1 MSEQEE
7 RFLWVVRTD
16 FTNDQVWT
24 EIKRLVSAPQVE
36 PISGLEFRAN
46 VRFVEEAAFANLT
59 SGAVVQA
66 LPDEYP
72 GFVVFVADSET
83 GKSKE
88 KTLQVIGFTP
98 QGDDPKAFER
108 KPRQTPSSEI
118 RVFRAVPATVQSIE
132 NNLSLGNMDFENFA
146 GAVESDEI
154 FRGFKSS

>member
-7 RFLWVVRTD
+7 HFPWVVRTD
-16 FTNDQVWT
+16 FSDDEVWT

-46 VRFVEEAAFANLT
+46 VRFVEEAAFAKLD
-59 SGAVVQA
+59 SEAVVQA

-72 GFVVFVADSET
+72 GFVVFAADSET

-108 KPRQTPSSEI
+108 KPRQTSPSEI
-118 RVFRAVPATVQSIE
+118 RMFRAVPAAIQSIE

-146 GAVESDEI
+146 GAVESDGT
-154 FRGFKSS
+154 FRGFKS